1 MDNIEQPPTLL
12 PARIQPVVAFAV
24 LVCLVGIAVWLVSA
38 GGFSGGLI
46 HHDYPPAGSVR
57 FTLDINDAEEMELAQ
72 LPGLGRA
79 MARRIIDHRQVHG
92 PFLSIDSLRDV
103 PGIGAVTLEHM
114 RPYVEPMVPPKTI
127 P

>member
-1 MDNIEQPPTLL
+1 
-12 PARIQPVVAFAV
+12 
-24 LVCLVGIAVWLVSA
+24 
-38 GGFSGGLI
+38 
-46 HHDYPPAGSVR
+46 
-57 FTLDINDAEEMELAQ
+57 MELAQ